1 MKSMLLFCL
10 AVCILM
16 AAAVITL
23 GDIARPRESPTP
35 VVRSKQIKSTLV
47 IVPDRNAWDARLQ
60 IPRESLRQLR
70 AALDNLPPDDAPN
83 TAGLST
89 SRNSKPT
96 IIAGLFMFLAVSF
109 GGVWLAR
116 SARTRNQKA
125 LGAVVIVAV
134 LMGATAIITRGNAAP
149 PPGWKWQALAKNLNG
164 GVETKGSVQ
173 IEIVPE
179 GNGIKL
185 ILPLYKVNDNGKPGE

>member
-1 MKSMLLFCL
+1 MKSALLFCL
-10 AVCILM
+10 AVCVLM
-16 AAAVITL
+16 AAAVITF

-35 VVRSKQIKSTLV
+35 VVRSKQLKSTLV
-47 IVPDRNAWDARLQ
+47 IVPDKNAWDARLQ

-70 AALDNLPPDDAPN
+70 AALDNIPPDDSPN
-83 TAGLST
+83 SARLSID
-89 SRNSKPT
+89 RNSTPT

-116 SARTRNQKA
+116 SERSRNQKA
-125 LGAVVIVAV
+125 LGAVVIVAA
-134 LMGATAIITRGNAAP
+134 LLGATAIVTRGNAAP

-164 GVETKGSVQ
+164 GVETKGSLQ

-179 GNGIKL
+179 GDGIKL
-185 ILPLYKVNDNGKPGE
+185 ILPLYKVSNDGKPAE